1 MELSPV
7 WGLRHWLTSRQKA
20 YAEERQTQLNN
31 RRGFK
36 KSLQRITSDT
46 KEMPVPG
53 RHCLHR
59 RAWLVS
65 PTFLTVALVFP
76 PEVDGIM
83 ESWVLKLATALKS
96 NLIDVNVVITDW
108 LSLAQTHYPTAA
120 KSTRSVGKD
129 IAHLLQALQVNPYPC
144 KKKKQNTSITTSV
157 ITNKQHG

>member
-1 MELSPV
+1 MQKNA
-7 WGLRHWLTSRQKA
+7 RHSWITGEAS
-20 YAEERQTQLNN
+20 
-31 RRGFK
+31 K

-46 KEMPVPG
+46 REMPVPG

-59 RAWLVS
+59 RAWFVS
-65 PTFLTVALVFP
+65 PTSLTAALVFP
-76 PEVDGIM
+76 PEVNGIM

-120 KSTRSVGKD
+120 KSTRSVGRD
-129 IAHLLQALQVNPYPC
+129 IAHLLQALQVSPYLC
-144 KKKKQNTSITTSV
+144 KKKKKKPTSITTSV

>member
-20 YAEERQTQLNN
+20 YAEELQTQLNN

-36 KSLQRITSDT
+36 QKVCRESLQIPEKCQCQADI
-46 KEMPVPG
+46 
-53 RHCLHR
+53 
-59 RAWLVS
+59 VS
-65 PTFLTVALVFP
+65 IAERGSFRQPLLTAALVFP
-76 PEVDGIM
+76 PEVNGIM

-120 KSTRSVGKD
+120 KSTRSVGRD
-129 IAHLLQALQVNPYPC
+129 IAHLLQALQVSPYPC
-144 KKKKQNTSITTSV
+144 KKQKQKKPHFHYHQCYH
-157 ITNKQHG
+157 Q